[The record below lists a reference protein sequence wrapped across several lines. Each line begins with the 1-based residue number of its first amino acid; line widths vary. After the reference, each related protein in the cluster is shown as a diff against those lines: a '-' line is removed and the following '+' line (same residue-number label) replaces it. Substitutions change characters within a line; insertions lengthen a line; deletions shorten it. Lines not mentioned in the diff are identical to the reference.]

1 VQERGIHKTRLEAIV
16 TCAAADDITAWCL
29 LAVVIA
35 IKAGDF
41 VGSLYVISLA
51 LLCLSNAFI
60 VKPFLKRIGD
70 LYAEKII

>member
-1 VQERGIHKTRLEAIV
+1 MGIAMRYYCISCSCAYCAGRGIHKTRLEAIV

-41 VGSLYVISLA
+41 WFSICDFAST
-51 LLCLSNAFI
+51 SMS
-60 VKPFLKRIGD
+60 
-70 LYAEKII
+70 